1 MDNVQKNIRIG
12 VIFNEMSVMVG
23 SSGDFFVYDSTGKGL
38 KLTKGIVNI
47 SCSQKGVHIDKYD
60 LSLPIKI
67 EPSNGVIFINSKPYR
82 RCLVLKKSDGKINV
96 INVLCVEDY
105 IKGVLPKEVSC
116 DWPAEALKAQAV
128 ISRTYAISNLNRHST
143 QGFDL
148 CSTTHCQVYSGLRS
162 ETKKTNQIVSETNR
176 EIITYQGKPAQTVF
190 HAICGGHTEDP
201 KYIWG
206 WKETPSYLKGVEC
219 HYCNNSPYVKWMQVL
234 NENFVR
240 SKLKIGKIKDIKI
253 KEKTPFGATKQL
265 EITHSNGK
273 YLLNAYKFRLYVDAW
288 KIKSHFFN
296 FIKVKNDKIC
306 FSGKGWGHRAGL
318 CQYGAKGMAENG
330 KSYST
335 ILYHFY
341 PGTKIETIN

>member
-1 MDNVQKNIRIG
+1 
-12 VIFNEMSVMVG
+12 
-23 SSGDFFVYDSTGKGL
+23 
-38 KLTKGIVNI
+38 
-47 SCSQKGVHIDKYD
+47 
-60 LSLPIKI
+60 
-67 EPSNGVIFINSKPYR
+67 
-82 RCLVLKKSDGKINV
+82 
-96 INVLCVEDY
+96 
-105 IKGVLPKEVSC
+105 
-116 DWPAEALKAQAV
+116 
-128 ISRTYAISNLNRHST
+128 
-143 QGFDL
+143 
-148 CSTTHCQVYSGLRS
+148 
-162 ETKKTNQIVSETNR
+162 
-176 EIITYQGKPAQTVF
+176 
-190 HAICGGHTEDP
+190 
-201 KYIWG
+201 
-206 WKETPSYLKGVEC
+206 
-219 HYCNNSPYVKWMQVL
+219 MQVL